1 MINKSKHFLN
11 QYLHEIAKSKYD
23 VNRLHDLNEG
33 QLDHIFYVAE
43 QMLSRSK
50 NRWTTPQ

>member
-11 QYLHEIAKSKYD
+11 EYLREIAKSKYD
-23 VNRLHDLNEG
+23 VNFLYDLNED

>member
-11 QYLHEIAKSKYD
+11 QYLYEIAKSKYD
-23 VNRLHDLNEG
+23 VNHLSDLNKD

-43 QMLSRSK
+43 QMLIRSK
-50 NRWTTPQ
+50 NRWITPQ